1 MYVVGRYVDVDL
13 EDGGGVEVREW
24 VDRLRT
30 LSQQRSSSL
39 EEGREVKSVPS
50 LGRVALLSPGGRSFL
65 AAFLC

>member
-1 MYVVGRYVDVDL
+1 MYVVDRYVDVDF

-50 LGRVALLSPGGRSFL
+50 LRRMALLSPGDR
-65 AAFLC
+65 